1 MTTRCRAIML
11 GLCLGLGLAVPA
23 GAHADPQ
30 AAINEELRA
39 VPKIYNG
46 LFAVAVANEVRREC
60 ETIGPRVISAWR
72 FVRGLQAHA
81 RELGYTD
88 EQTEAFV
95 TDKDEQDRMQVH
107 VDRYLAENGVNGDDP
122 ESYCALG
129 RAEIAAGSQAGQ
141 LLYIR

>member
-1 MTTRCRAIML
+1 MMTGYRGAML
-11 GLCLGLGLAVPA
+11 GLCLGLGLVVPL
-23 GAHADPQ
+23 GAHADAQ
-30 AAINEELRA
+30 AEVNEQLRS

-60 ETIGPRVISAWR
+60 EEIGPRVISAWR

-95 TDKDEQDRMQVH
+95 TDKGEQDRMQVH
-107 VDRYLAENGVNGDDP
+107 VDRYLDQNGVSEDDP

-129 RAEIAAGSQAGQ
+129 RAEISAGSQAGQ